1 MVDDQTPFDGRRRIT
16 GRDDLMSGHSKWS
29 TIKRKKGAADAQRSK
44 LWGKLLRAVEVAARD
59 GGGSVDANPTL
70 ASAVQKA
77 KESSVPNDNIDR
89 AIKRGTGELEGES
102 YEEVSYEGYGPGG
115 VAILVR
121 CLTNNRN
128 RAAQDVRSVFTAM
141 GGKLA
146 EPGAVSWMFEPR
158 GVVIVDASSASED
171 DVFLVAADAG
181 AEDVGASEGAIE
193 VVAPPASFK
202 AVRDAIEGAGM
213 KVESS
218 ELTQV
223 PKTTIR
229 LEGSDARKVLNL
241 VDELEELDDVQDVYA
256 NFDIPDHVLAS
267 VV

>member
-1 MVDDQTPFDGRRRIT
+1 
-16 GRDDLMSGHSKWS
+16 MSGHSKWS
-29 TIKRKKGAADAQRSK
+29 TIKRKKGAADAHRSK

-89 AIKRGTGELEGES
+89 AIKRGTGELEGEA

-115 VAILVR
+115 VAVLVR

-128 RAAQDVRSVFTAM
+128 RAAQDVRSAFTGM

-158 GVVIVDASSASED
+158 GVVVVDGSSTSED
-171 DVFLVAADAG
+171 DVFLIAAEAG
-181 AEDVGASEGAIE
+181 ADDIRASGDSIE
-193 VVAPPASFK
+193 VVAPPSSFK
-202 AVRDAIEGAGM
+202 AVREAIEGAGM
-213 KVESS
+213 TVESS
-218 ELTQV
+218 DLTQI
-223 PKTTIR
+223 PKSTVG
-229 LEGSDARKVLNL
+229 LEGSDARRVLNL
-241 VDELEELDDVQDVYA
+241 VDALEELDDVQDVYA
-256 NFDIPDHVLAS
+256 NFDIPDDVLAS

>member
-1 MVDDQTPFDGRRRIT
+1 
-16 GRDDLMSGHSKWS
+16 MSGHSKWS

-59 GGGSVDANPTL
+59 GGGNVDANPTL

-77 KESSVPNDNIDR
+77 KESSVPNDNIER
-89 AIKRGTGELEGES
+89 AIKRGTGELEGQA

-115 VAILVR
+115 VAVLVR

-128 RAAQDVRSVFTAM
+128 RAAQDVRSAFTAT

-158 GVVIVDASSASED
+158 GVVVASGASEE
-171 DVFLVAADAG
+171 DVFLIAADAE
-181 AEDVGASEGAIE
+181 AEDVRSSGDTIE
-193 VVAPPASFK
+193 VVTPPESFT
-202 AVRDAIEGAGM
+202 AVRDALEQAGIA
-213 KVESS
+213 VESS

-223 PKTTIR
+223 PKTPIE
-229 LEGSDARKVLNL
+229 LDGSEAKKVLNL
-241 VDELEELDDVQDVYA
+241 IDTLEELDDVQEVYA
-256 NFDIPDHVLAS
+256 NFDIPDEVLAS
-267 VV
+267 VG